1 MSDRKYKFKQTES
14 ECGMSVRKLEQIAR
28 LGAENSRARAT
39 CVVFF
44 SFLFSKLP
52 ESAFISQH
60 RVR

>member
-28 LGAENSRARAT
+28 LAAENSRARAT

-44 SFLFSKLP
+44 FFK
-52 ESAFISQH
+52 AA
-60 RVR
+60 